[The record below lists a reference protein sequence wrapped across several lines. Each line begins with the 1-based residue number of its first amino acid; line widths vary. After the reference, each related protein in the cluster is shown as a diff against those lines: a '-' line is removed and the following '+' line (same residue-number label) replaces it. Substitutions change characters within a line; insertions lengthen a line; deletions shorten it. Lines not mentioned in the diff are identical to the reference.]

1 MRSLVKLSAAVVVW
15 TIAVSAQ
22 ARELDVHALNTYAQR
37 ALETFDVPGAAIAV
51 VKDGAVVFSKG
62 YGVRTLG
69 SPAPVDPETL
79 FAIASCSKAFTTA
92 ALAILVDEG
101 KISWD
106 DRVIDHLP
114 QFRLYDP
121 WVTREITIRDLVT
134 HRSGFRSGGG
144 DLLWLRST
152 YSRDELIE
160 RLRFLK
166 PVRGFRSRYAYSNVM
181 VIVAGQI
188 IPAVTGKSW
197 DAFVA
202 ERIFAPLNMSH
213 ANSSITQR
221 TPDVNWATPH
231 VFMDSEVQPIEI
243 ENVDTLGPAGAI
255 NASVSELSKWLL
267 VQLGRGKL
275 GETRIFSER
284 QSKEMWSP
292 QTAIGIGNPLRP
304 LRALKPTWY
313 AYGLGWRLKDYKGQK
328 MVYHGGGLA
337 GMTSFTTLIPEESL
351 GIVILTNQETSFQSS
366 LTYWILD
373 AYLDDAPPTDWIAA
387 RQEAGKILNRRFHAR
402 MDALLAARVEG
413 TSPSLSLNSYAG
425 AFNDALYGNVTVE
438 ASRGQLVMR
447 FSRSA
452 SFNGPLEHWNHDT
465 FVVRWGHHSN
475 ADAFVTFSLGADG
488 SVDAMDLEPFSPAA
502 DSAYDYEDLSFRPV
516 RESK

>member
-1 MRSLVKLSAAVVVW
+1 MRSLVKCFAVVFVW
-15 TIAVSAQ
+15 TVASGAR
-22 ARELDVHALNTYAQR
+22 ARELDVHALDAYAQR

-51 VKDGAVVFSKG
+51 VKDGEVVFSKG
-62 YGVRTLG
+62 FGVRALNQA
-69 SPAPVDPETL
+69 APVNPDTL

-134 HRSGFRSGGG
+134 HRSGFRSSGG

-166 PVRGFRSRYAYSNVM
+166 PVRSFRSRYAYSNVM
-181 VIVAGQI
+181 FIVAGQI

-197 DAFVA
+197 DAFIA
-202 ERIFAPLNMSH
+202 ERIFAPLGMSR
-213 ANSSITQR
+213 ANSSITKR
-221 TPDVNWATPH
+221 ALDGNWATAH
-231 VFMDSEVQPIEI
+231 VFMDSEVRPIES
-243 ENVDTLGPAGAI
+243 ENVDALGPAGAI
-255 NASVSELSKWLL
+255 NASVSELSNWLL

-304 LRALKPTWY
+304 LRTLKPSWY
-313 AYGLGWRLKDYKGQK
+313 AYGLGWRLKDYKGRK

-351 GIVILTNQETSFQSS
+351 GIVVLTNQETSFQSS

-387 RQEAGKILNRRFHAR
+387 RQEAGKILNRRFHER

-413 TSPSLSLNSYAG
+413 TSPSLSLDGYG
-425 AFNDALYGNVTVE
+425 GTFHDALYGNVTVE
-438 ASRGQLVMR
+438 ASSGQLVMR
-447 FSRSA
+447 FSRSP
-452 SFNGPLEHWNHDT
+452 SFHGPLEHWNHDT

-475 ADAFVTFSLGADG
+475 ADAFVTFSLEADG
-488 SVDAMDLEPFSPAA
+488 SVDAMELRAFSPAA
-502 DSAYDYEDLSFRPV
+502 DSAYDYEDLSFRPI
-516 RESK
+516 RKSK

>member
-1 MRSLVKLSAAVVVW
+1 MRLLFKLFALVAVW
-15 TIAVSAQ
+15 TIALG
-22 ARELDVHALNTYAQR
+22 ARAHELDIQALDAYAQR
-37 ALETFDVPGAAIAV
+37 ALEAFDVPGAAIAV
-51 VKDGAVVFSKG
+51 VKDGAVVFSRG
-62 YGVRTLG
+62 YGVRSLA

-114 QFRLYDP
+114 QFRLHDP

-152 YSRDELIE
+152 YSRRELIE

-166 PVRGFRSRYAYSNVM
+166 PVRSFRSRYAYSNVM
-181 VIVAGQI
+181 VVVAGQI
-188 IPAVTGKSW
+188 IPAATGKSW

-202 ERIFAPLNMSH
+202 ERIFAPLGMAH
-213 ANSSITQR
+213 ANSSITKR
-221 TPDVNWATPH
+221 APDGNWAVPH
-231 VFMDSEVQPIEI
+231 VFMDSEVRPIES

-255 NASVSELSKWLL
+255 NASVSELSNWLL

-292 QTAIGIGNPLRP
+292 QTTIGIGNPLRP

-313 AYGLGWRLKDYKGQK
+313 AYGLGWRLKDYKGQR

-351 GIVILTNQETSFQSS
+351 GIAILTNHETSFQSS

-402 MDALLAARVEG
+402 MDALVAARVEG
-413 TSPSLSLNSYAG
+413 TSPSLSLDSYAG
-425 AFNDALYGNVTVE
+425 TFNDALYGNVTVA
-438 ASRGQLVMR
+438 ASGGQLVMR
-447 FSRSA
+447 FSKSP
-452 SFNGPLEHWNHDT
+452 SFHGPLEHWNHDT
-465 FVVRWGHHSN
+465 FVARWGHHSN

-488 SVDAMDLEPFSPAA
+488 SVDAMELRAFSPAA
-502 DSAYDYEDLSFRPV
+502 DSAYDYEDLFFRPV
-516 RESK
+516 RESQ